1 MQVAFKKK
9 QTDVSDSSYR
19 SAGQKVMQQPQNRR
33 HISQNVSGNI
43 YTEKQPELRSMKTRT
58 RMAAV
63 AKNSGFDSSKI
74 SGSIGT
80 ENKSQNE
87 MTSMKI
93 SARLS
98 GSEEMSNT
106 DLPIQRANS
115 DEMVSE
121 KVSTATESE
130 KDFDAEL
137 IKASELIVSHH

>member
-1 MQVAFKKK
+1 
-9 QTDVSDSSYR
+9 
-19 SAGQKVMQQPQNRR
+19 
-33 HISQNVSGNI
+33 
-43 YTEKQPELRSMKTRT
+43 MKTRT

-106 DLPIQRANS
+106 DLPI
-115 DEMVSE
+115 
-121 KVSTATESE
+121 
-130 KDFDAEL
+130 
-137 IKASELIVSHH
+137 